1 MIVSFPYLVLN
12 VYNFLQMKNRTVKPW
27 VYLAERI
34 ITIGGMVMLGLMAIP
49 AGFFIVQLSPVFISF
64 WGAIF
69 LNLLS
74 LVEYQDKVIL
84 FAYHFLIFLA
94 VFSIEFFYFQFLG
107 RYKKSIAQRVVKAF
121 FTGVKRVGSF
131 EFRHPLLRV
140 FYSSAQTHLPSLAI
154 IGAALS

>member
-1 MIVSFPYLVLN
+1 MKYLLSYKIIYILLIIANLVYWLFSGAMDDTARNVVIVSFPYLALN
-12 VYNFLQMKNRTVKPW
+12 VYSFLQMKNRTVKPW

-107 RYKKSIAQRVVKAF
+107 RYKRAMSN
-121 FTGVKRVGSF
+121 G
-131 EFRHPLLRV
+131 
-140 FYSSAQTHLPSLAI
+140 
-154 IGAALS
+154 